1 VHPERWWTV
10 TAADQPVSAA
20 RASRNLRNGLIS
32 LVILVALVAGLLAA
46 VPGLKGVAD
55 EVTRMKPGWLV
66 AAVGFEVLSCL
77 SYVLAFMQVFDRAP
91 IRMGARIALSEL
103 AFGAAVSVG
112 GVGSVA
118 VGAWLLIDRGRDK
131 RDVAE
136 RSAVL
141 FLLTSA
147 INVLTLAGVGLLL
160 FVGVLPGP
168 RNWLLSLLPGI
179 VGAVTF
185 VFFLAL
191 PRVMD
196 RLTHVE
202 HPGRIRK
209 LLAET
214 AFSIR
219 LTEQILFSR
228 DWRILGAIGYLW
240 FDMLVLVA
248 CFAAGGTV
256 PPLATVVLAYQ
267 IGYLS
272 NMIPI
277 PGGIGVLDGSFI
289 ALFALYGVR
298 ASHAAAATLV
308 YHGISLWVPAMWGTI
323 AFVLL
328 RKSRGKPMPLRPAR
342 RQWPELELAS
352 ERDPE
357 QGT

>member
-1 VHPERWWTV
+1 V
-10 TAADQPVSAA
+10 TAADPPVNAA
-20 RASRNLRNGLIS
+20 RATRNLRNGLIS
-32 LVILVALVAGLLAA
+32 LAILVALVAGLLAA

-55 EVTRMKPGWLV
+55 EVTRLKPGWIV
-66 AAVGFEVLSCL
+66 AAVGLEVLSCL
-77 SYVLAFMQVFDRAP
+77 SYVLAFIQVFDRAP

-118 VGAWLLIDRGRDK
+118 VGAWLLIDRGRDRK
-131 RDVAE
+131 DVAE

-141 FLLTSA
+141 FLITSA
-147 INVLTLAGVGLLL
+147 INVLTLAAVGLLL

-168 RNWLLSLLPGI
+168 RNWLLSLLPGL
-179 VGAVTF
+179 VGVATF

-191 PRVMD
+191 PPVMD
-196 RLTHVE
+196 RLGDVKN
-202 HPGRIRK
+202 PGRIRK
-209 LLAET
+209 LLTEV

-219 LTEQILFSR
+219 LTKQILFSA

-240 FDMLVLVA
+240 FDMGVLMA

-277 PGGIGVLDGSFI
+277 PGGIGVLDGSFV
-289 ALFALYGVR
+289 AMFVLYGVK

-323 AFVLL
+323 AFLML
-328 RKSRGKPMPLRPAR
+328 RKTRGQPMPLRPPR
-342 RQWPELELAS
+342 RQWPEPAK
-352 ERDPE
+352 ERDSE
-357 QGT
+357 HRGS